1 MTTPIQYCYEKVAA
15 HGSPVYYSI
24 KKVKLEKRDNLIII
38 EAFYQELEN
47 VLLKNSDVE
56 LAYQQLHWWK
66 SEVIKIPQGLATHPV
81 TRAMKD
87 ANLTDVQRY
96 FDMIDGIEQT
106 LAFQSFDT
114 FEDVVVHIM
123 RTGGA
128 RELLLL
134 DLLNLPDKIPQEII
148 YQYSMVI
155 ELVKYIQNL
164 RYYVRRGLMMFPQDE
179 LQKFQVSTEL
189 LQYFKTTPE
198 IKNFLVSQVEKITLA
213 YQKANASL
221 TPLMRDQL
229 IHLRARCDLAI
240 ATLHEIQQSGFTV
253 LENFIQLTPLK
264 MWWVA
269 YRI

>member
-24 KKVKLEKRDNLIII
+24 KKVKPEKRDGLIII

-47 VLLKNSDVE
+47 VLLKNSDLE
-56 LAYQQLHWWK
+56 LAHQQLNWWK
-66 SEVIKIPQGLATHPV
+66 SEVIKIPQGLASHPV
-81 TRAMKD
+81 TRAMSD
-87 ANLTDVQRY
+87 TGLIDIQRY
-96 FDMIDGIEQT
+96 FDIIDGIEQT

-114 FEDVVVHIM
+114 FEDLVVHIM

-134 DLLNLPDKIPQEII
+134 DLLDLSDKIPQEII
-148 YQYSMVI
+148 YQYSMVV
-155 ELVKYIQNL
+155 ELVKYIQCL
-164 RYYVRRGLMMFPQDE
+164 RHYVRRGLIMFSRDE
-179 LQKFQVSTEL
+179 LGKFQISTEL
-189 LQYFKTTPE
+189 LQGFKTTPE
-198 IKNFLVSQVEKITLA
+198 IKNFLAYQVEKITQA

-221 TPLMRDQL
+221 TPLMRDRL
-229 IHLRARCDLAI
+229 KHLRARCDLSL
-240 ATLHEIQQSGFTV
+240 ATLREIQRSGFMV